1 MRAAHPVLLSPTQPT
16 SLVRP
21 LTVFWSPD
29 FLGHGVSPGHPE
41 SPARLES
48 IVSRLKSDGIWDRAE
63 IVDPAPASME
73 SLLRVHPEEY
83 IDRLKREIHAG
94 AATVDSAD
102 TEVSTGSWPAALKMA
117 GAGMQAVDKVLSG
130 QSKTAFVLGRPPGH
144 HALPGSAMGFCLLA
158 NISLAAKH
166 ALEHHDVDRVMVID
180 WDVHHGNGTQAIFYE
195 SENLYFVSL
204 HEHPL
209 YPGTGR
215 DDETGSNRGRGF
227 TRNFPLPAGGD
238 DDLYLRIMTSQV
250 AELMHAYRPQL
261 VLISAGFDAHHDDP
275 LGHMLISS
283 AGFGALTR
291 AVRSLADELC
301 EGRIVSFL
309 EGGYNLD
316 ALADSVARHLT
327 ELAQPQITT

>member
-1 MRAAHPVLLSPTQPT
+1 MLP
-16 SLVRP
+16 VRP
-21 LTVFWSPD
+21 GLRRPASLMQPLTIFWSPD
-29 FLGHGVSPGHPE
+29 FLGHVVSPGHPE

-48 IVSRLKSDGIWDRAE
+48 IVSRLQLDGTWDRAD
-63 IVDPAPASME
+63 IVDPAPASLE
-73 SLLRVHPEEY
+73 SLLQVHPENY
-83 IDRLKREIHAG
+83 IDRLQREIEAG
-94 AATVDSAD
+94 AGSVDSAD

-117 GAGMQAVDKVLSG
+117 GAGMQAVDRVLSG

-144 HALPGSAMGFCLLA
+144 HALRNSAMGFCLLA

-166 ALEHHDVDRVMVID
+166 ALTSHDIDRVMVID

-215 DDETGSNRGRGF
+215 EDETGSAGGRGF
-227 TRNFPLPAGGD
+227 TRNYPLPAGGD
-238 DDLYLRIMTSQV
+238 DALYLRIMTS
-250 AELMHAYRPQL
+250 EITDLMQAYRPQL
-261 VLISAGFDAHHDDP
+261 VLISAGFDAHNDDP
-275 LGHMLISS
+275 LGHMHITSD
-283 AGFGALTR
+283 GFGELTR
-291 AVRSLADELC
+291 HVKRLADEIC
-301 EGRIVSFL
+301 DGRIVSFL

-327 ELAQPQITT
+327 ELAIPQITT